1 MAINNNYLEMQIMN
15 QIQMAD
21 NFKNT
26 CRIAFQKEDGV
37 IDKDERKILDK
48 LTKETD
54 TYIKNLQKILK

>member
-1 MAINNNYLEMQIMN
+1 MQIMN

-37 IDKDERKILDK
+37 IDKEERKILDK

-54 TYIKNLQKILK
+54 SYIKNLQKILK